1 MQKHNKTKIGVNSPC
16 PCGSGDKY
24 KKCCQPYHKGT
35 FPKTSEQLMRSRYV
49 AYIISNSDYI
59 IKTTH
64 INNPD
69 FTPETLSWSND
80 ILDFC
85 KYSNFE
91 KLEKLDFIDGDEES
105 FVKFKVQLTVN
116 GKDESFIEKSKFLK
130 NNNMWQY
137 HSGEFYE

>member
-1 MQKHNKTKIGVNSPC
+1 MQKTRTKLGVNSPC

-24 KKCCQPYHKGT
+24 KKCCLPFHKGKL
-35 FPKTSEQLMRSRYV
+35 PKTSLELMKSRYV

-69 FTPETLSWSND
+69 YTNETQNWSKD
-80 ILDFC
+80 ILEFC

-91 KLEKLDFIDGDEES
+91 KLDIINFIDGDKISYVEFRVSLIIDNNDQS
-105 FVKFKVQLTVN
+105 FT
-116 GKDESFIEKSKFLK
+116 EKSKFVK
-130 NNNMWQY
+130 VNNMWQY
-137 HSGEFYE
+137 HSGEFNE